1 MTLTFAYRALD
12 GHGALC
18 DGTVE
23 GESESLA
30 AERIRGMGLR
40 PVTIEA
46 QREKLG
52 SRQLSLPMS
61 RAKVKPADLAVAS
74 RQLATMLA
82 AGLSLLR
89 ALTVLAEQTPSE
101 ALRATLRT
109 VRSDVEAGESLSSS
123 FAKHPKAFSTFY
135 VSMVTVGEAAG
146 ILDQVLAQLATS
158 VERTVAVRR
167 KVRSAMTYPVVVI
180 AMVFVVIVA
189 MLLFVVPVFA
199 NIYKDLDGTLPL
211 PTRILVGVSSALT
224 NFFPHLIIGIGVMI
238 WGLRRYVRTA
248 RGRHV
253 FDALKLR
260 VPIIGPILAKAAITR
275 LASTLAV
282 LIRAGVPILDA
293 IDIAKVTV
301 GNALFADA
309 LEDAQNGVRNG
320 DSLAEP
326 LRRHGVIPPMVVQMI
341 SVGEETGAVDDLL
354 ARVGEFY
361 ELEVETAVDA
371 LASVIE
377 PVMIAVMGL
386 VIGSMVLALYL
397 PMFNVIKLV
406 Q

>member
-12 GHGALC
+12 GQGVLC
-18 DGTVE
+18 DGIVE

-30 AERIRGMGLR
+30 VERIRGMGLR

-52 SRQLSLPMS
+52 SRKLALPIS
-61 RAKVKPADLAVAS
+61 RKKVKPADLAVAS

-89 ALTVLAEQTPSE
+89 SLTVLAEQTPSE
-101 ALRATLRT
+101 VLRATLRT
-109 VRSDVEAGESLSSS
+109 VRSDVEAGESLSNS

-180 AMVFVVIVA
+180 AMVFVVIIA

-199 NIYKDLDGTLPL
+199 DIYKDLDGTLPL
-211 PTRILVGVSSALT
+211 PTRILVGVSSIMT
-224 NFFPHLIIGIGVMI
+224 TYFPHLIIGFGAMI
-238 WGLRRYVRTA
+238 WGLRRYVRTT
-248 RGRHV
+248 RGRHA
-253 FDALKLR
+253 FDSLKLR
-260 VPIIGPILAKAAITR
+260 LPIVGPILGKAALTR

-293 IDIAKVTV
+293 IDIVKVTV
-301 GNALFADA
+301 GNALFSDA
-309 LEDAQNGVRNG
+309 LADAQNGVRNG

-326 LRRHGVIPPMVVQMI
+326 LRRHRVIPPMVAQMI
-341 SVGEETGAVDDLL
+341 AVGEETGAVDDLL
-354 ARVGEFY
+354 TRVGEFY

>member
-1 MTLTFAYRALD
+1 MSLTFAYRALD
-12 GHGALC
+12 GQGALC

-23 GESESLA
+23 GENESLA

-52 SRQLSLPMS
+52 SRKLTLPMS
-61 RAKVKPADLAVAS
+61 RKKVKSADLSVAS

-101 ALRATLRT
+101 VLRTTLRT
-109 VRSDVEAGESLSSS
+109 VRSDVEAGESLSNSM
-123 FAKHPKAFSTFY
+123 AKHPKAFSTFY
-135 VSMVTVGEAAG
+135 VSMVTVGEEAG
-146 ILDQVLAQLATS
+146 ILDRVLAQLATS
-158 VERTVAVRR
+158 LERTVAVRR

-180 AMVFVVIVA
+180 AMVSIVIAA

-211 PTRILVGVSSALT
+211 PTRILVGVSSAMT
-224 NFFPHLIIGIGVMI
+224 NYFPHLLIGFGVTI

-248 RGRHV
+248 RGRHA

-260 VPIIGPILAKAAITR
+260 IPIIGPILGKAALAR

-293 IDIAKVTV
+293 IDIVKVTV

-326 LRRHGVIPPMVVQMI
+326 LRRHAVVPPMVAQMI

-354 ARVGEFY
+354 TRVGEFY